1 MRLEDLN
8 WMDVEE
14 YLKQDDRLMIVLGAC
29 EQHGY
34 LSLLTDVRI
43 PLTLADAASKQTGV
57 LIAPP
62 INFGISPYFLK
73 YPGTLSLRI
82 ETLTRLLEDIIRSA
96 AGVGFHRFLVL
107 NGHGGNDGAADHLV
121 EVANSLPQITVAWYS
136 WWESNSV
143 EAVAMKNNVT
153 IEHANWAEAFP
164 FNRVA
169 DLPDEVKS
177 PVKVTG
183 MPNAVQT
190 RQLYGDGMFGGP
202 YRADDSIMAEVFQA
216 ALDDV
221 LHLLEE

>member
-8 WMDVEE
+8 WMDVEK

-34 LSLLTDVRI
+34 LSLLTDMRI
-43 PLTLADAASKQTGV
+43 PLALADAASKQTGV

-62 INFGISPYFLK
+62 INFGISPYFLN
-73 YPGTLSLRI
+73 YPGTLSVRI
-82 ETLTRLLEDIIRSA
+82 ETLTRLLEDIVRSA
-96 AGVGFHRFLVL
+96 AGVGFRRFVVL

-121 EVANSLPQITVAWYS
+121 EVANSMPEITVAWYS

-143 EAVAMKNNVT
+143 AAVAMKHNLT

-169 DLPDEVKS
+169 DLPQDVK
-177 PVKVTG
+177 PTVKVTG

-190 RQLYGDGMFGGP
+190 RQLYGDGVFGGP

-221 LHLLEE
+221 LLLLEG